1 MIQSTKLQILMRSLT
16 AALGVMMM
24 LVACSSDS
32 DDSGSAGGRRPSAYI
47 QFDAMQIAYLGSG
60 MHGSGVMTFNG
71 RQYAVDVTAL
81 GVGGLGISY
90 INAQGDVYDLYN
102 IQDFAGL
109 YGQARMGWAVASAG
123 GGKMWLQ
130 NDNGVVIHLKTERQG
145 ITLAGGLDAINVSF
159 AR

>member
-16 AALGVMMM
+16 AALGVVM
-24 LVACSSDS
+24 LVACSSDDS
-32 DDSGSAGGRRPSAYI
+32 DSGSAGGRRPSAYI
-47 QFDAMQIAYLGSG
+47 EFDAMQLAYIGSG
-60 MHGSGVMTFNG
+60 MHGSGVMTFQG

-81 GVGGLGISY
+81 GVGGLGISH
-90 INAQGDVYDLYN
+90 IAAQGDVYDLRS
-102 IQDFAGL
+102 IQDFPGL

-130 NDNGVVIHLKTERQG
+130 NDNGVVIHLKTERKG
-145 ITLAGGLDAINVSF
+145 LTLAGGLDAINVSF